1 MAGYRL
7 VIGNFNTSSWS
18 LRAWLLM
25 RHFELPFEEIFV
37 RLTMP
42 DGAYVDGRREAI
54 LAVSESGFVPA
65 LKVGDATVWDTLA
78 IAETLADLHPE
89 LMLWP
94 TDVMV
99 RAHARAVS
107 AEMHS
112 GFSALRGHHPMD
124 LVRSRPVSTLDADV
138 ERDVRRI
145 AAIWRDCR
153 AQYAG
158 SGPFLFGAF
167 SIADAIYAPVVSRF
181 RTYGIAPDV
190 FGGGEESAAYMATI
204 WALPAMEAFASRAQ
218 AEIA

>member
-1 MAGYRL
+1 MADHRL

-25 RHFELPFEEIFV
+25 THFGLPFEEVFV
-37 RLTMP
+37 RLTTP
-42 DGAYVDGRREAI
+42 DGDYVEGRREAI

-89 LMLWP
+89 LSLWP
-94 TDVMV
+94 NDLMV

-124 LVRSRPVSTLDADV
+124 LVRTHHVEELRDDV
-138 ERDVRRI
+138 AGDVRRI
-145 AAIWRDCR
+145 AAIWSDCR
-153 AQYAG
+153 ACHA
-158 SGPFLFGAF
+158 SDGPFLFGAF
-167 SIADAIYAPVVSRF
+167 SIADAMYAPVVSRF
-181 RTYGIAPDV
+181 RTYGIAPES
-190 FGGGEESAAYMATI
+190 FGGTAAASAYMDAI
-204 WALPAMEAFASRAQ
+204 WALPAMQAFAVRA
-218 AEIA
+218 EDELV